1 MEVVVARAAA
11 LDIGKK
17 TLTACVRTPDGAGG
31 RRQEVR
37 TVGTFLDDLVALREW
52 LVAEQVTEVAMEAT
66 GSYWKPVWYVLEELE
81 GVELLLV
88 NARHVKQVPG
98 RKTDVKD
105 AVWLCQLLE
114 VGLLRSSLVPGPVI
128 RQLRDL
134 TRYRKRLVQM
144 RTSETQRVEKTLEDA
159 VIKLGAVASS
169 TLTKSGRAMIEA
181 LIAGERDPQVLA
193 GMAKG
198 RMRAKIPELVRALDG
213 RFEDHHAQM
222 LRLHLDHIDHLD
234 EAIASI
240 DSQVDE
246 LIVPFADV
254 RERLQT
260 IPGVGQKV
268 ADVIIAETGADMDRF
283 PDAAHLASW
292 AGVCPG
298 NNESAGKRFSGRTR
312 KADVWLQGALV
323 EAAWAAAR
331 TKDTYLSAQFWRL
344 AGRIGKK
351 KAAMAVAHSILVIAY
366 HLMADPEATYV
377 DLGPDWFARR
387 NNPEARR
394 NRLVKQ
400 LTELG
405 YEVDLRPVA

>member
-134 TRYRKRLVQM
+134 TRYRKRLV
-144 RTSETQRVEKTLEDA
+144 
-159 VIKLGAVASS
+159 
-169 TLTKSGRAMIEA
+169 
-181 LIAGERDPQVLA
+181 
-193 GMAKG
+193 
-198 RMRAKIPELVRALDG
+198 
-213 RFEDHHAQM
+213 
-222 LRLHLDHIDHLD
+222 
-234 EAIASI
+234 
-240 DSQVDE
+240 
-246 LIVPFADV
+246 
-254 RERLQT
+254 
-260 IPGVGQKV
+260 
-268 ADVIIAETGADMDRF
+268 
-283 PDAAHLASW
+283 
-292 AGVCPG
+292 
-298 NNESAGKRFSGRTR
+298 
-312 KADVWLQGALV
+312 
-323 EAAWAAAR
+323 
-331 TKDTYLSAQFWRL
+331 
-344 AGRIGKK
+344 
-351 KAAMAVAHSILVIAY
+351 
-366 HLMADPEATYV
+366 
-377 DLGPDWFARR
+377 
-387 NNPEARR
+387 
-394 NRLVKQ
+394 
-400 LTELG
+400 
-405 YEVDLRPVA
+405 

>member
-1 MEVVVARAAA
+1 MEVVVARPAA

-17 TLTACVRTPDGAGG
+17 SVVACVRTPGGTAG
-31 RRQEVR
+31 RRQQVR
-37 TVGTFLDDLVALREW
+37 TFETFLDELVSLRDW
-52 LVAEQVTEVAMEAT
+52 LVAEEVTQVAMEAT

-105 AVWLCQLLE
+105 AVWLCELLE

-144 RTSETQRVEKTLEDA
+144 RTSEVQRVEKTLEDA

-181 LIAGERDPQVLA
+181 LIDGERDPAVLA
-193 GMAKG
+193 EFAQG

-213 RFEDHHAQM
+213 RFATHHAQM

-234 EAIASI
+234 AAIATV
-240 DSQVDE
+240 DTQVDE
-246 LIVPFADV
+246 LMVPFGDV
-254 RERLQT
+254 RARLQT
-260 IPGVGQKV
+260 IPGVGRKV

-312 KADVWLQGALV
+312 NGDVWLQAALV

-331 TKDTYLSAQFWRL
+331 AKDTYLSAQFWRL

-366 HLMADPEATYV
+366 HLMADPDATYK
-377 DLGPDWFARR
+377 DLGPDWFTRRTNPDARKQR
-387 NNPEARR
+387 A
-394 NRLVKQ
+394 LKQ
-400 LTELG
+400 LADLG
-405 YEVDLRPVA
+405 YQVELTPAA